1 MATLRPTFSESWYR
15 VADLKARLRPSAQI
29 SRQHYRGDRWYV
41 VRDPAG
47 NQFHRLSAPAYR
59 FVGLLDGT
67 RTVAEAWDLVGGQLA
82 DDAPTQNEVIQ
93 ILSQLHAANLLE
105 SDVTPDAA
113 VLLRRHKKQ
122 TKQKWQGR
130 MMNILFPRIPLW
142 DPDRFLVRWMPLM
155 RGFLSMWGAI
165 LWLVVMIAAIVA
177 IAPEWPRLQAAARDS
192 IHPQNWP
199 FLWATFVIIKL
210 IHELGHGFTC
220 RRFGG
225 EVHELGI
232 MFLVLVPAPYVDASS
247 AWAFPNKWHK
257 LLVGAG
263 GMIFELF
270 VAAIMAFVW
279 LNTTPGTLV
288 HQLAYNVML
297 IASVSTV
304 IFNANPLLRYDGYYM
319 LSDYL
324 EIPNLRY
331 RSGEYS
337 LGLIKRHLFGV
348 KQHQPLPPVRQRF
361 WLLNY
366 WIFSGLYR
374 TWIGVMIILMV
385 WNEVPVLGVLMALG
399 GLITWLVVP
408 VVKVFKY
415 LTLEPEL
422 HRKRTRAWGWTLGAV
437 AGATAFLWLVP
448 WPTTLNAD
456 GIVEPAE
463 KRIVFSEM
471 PGVVRRIEV
480 KDGQLVKKGD
490 VLLVCESKELEMR
503 LRQTEERLRGLMI
516 RLHSAASES
525 ERLIVREQQRAHET
539 FRQDLLDKVGKLT
552 VRAPIDG
559 KVISPQLHNLIGRH
573 IDPGSEIAMVAKDDR
588 LRIAAVIDQD
598 DAALTYSELDLGKEA
613 HVRMI
618 SDVNRNGLMAR
629 IEQFIGAGSDA
640 ASAPRRPV
648 SVMEIPPQL
657 THLGGGPF
665 AVDPSDPDGK
675 RLLRPVVAL
684 WLELDNDQSHYLPGQ
699 RAYVRFDLK
708 KRSLGEQGM
717 RRLWQLIQ
725 AHSNSK
731 WM

>member
-15 VADLKARLRPSAQI
+15 VADLRVKLRPSAQI

-122 TKQKWQGR
+122 TRQKWQGR

-142 DPDRFLVRWMPLM
+142 DLDRFLVRWMPVM
-155 RGFLSMWGAI
+155 RFFLSTWGAI
-165 LWLVVMIAAIVA
+165 LWLVVIAAAIFA
-177 IAPEWPRLQAAARDS
+177 IAPEWPKLQSAARDS

-199 FLWATFVIIKL
+199 FLWATFVLIKL

-247 AWAFPNKWHK
+247 AWAFPNKWQK
-257 LLVGAG
+257 ILVGAG

-279 LNTTPGTLV
+279 LNTSEGTLV

-337 LGLIKRHLFGV
+337 LGLIKRHAFGV

-374 TWIGVMIILMV
+374 TWVGVMIILMV

-408 VVKVFKY
+408 VVKIFKY
-415 LTLEPEL
+415 LMLEPEL
-422 HRKRTRAWGWTLGAV
+422 HRKRTRAWGWTLAATAGAV
-437 AGATAFLWLVP
+437 AFLWLVP
-448 WPTTLNAD
+448 WPTTLNAE

-463 KRIVFSEM
+463 KRLVFSQM
-471 PGVVRRIEV
+471 PGVVRRIQV
-480 KDGQLVKKGD
+480 KDGQLVKQGD
-490 VLLVCESKELEMR
+490 V
-503 LRQTEERLRGLMI
+503 
-516 RLHSAASES
+516 
-525 ERLIVREQQRAHET
+525 
-539 FRQDLLDKVGKLT
+539 
-552 VRAPIDG
+552 
-559 KVISPQLHNLIGRH
+559 
-573 IDPGSEIAMVAKDDR
+573 
-588 LRIAAVIDQD
+588 
-598 DAALTYSELDLGKEA
+598 
-613 HVRMI
+613 
-618 SDVNRNGLMAR
+618 
-629 IEQFIGAGSDA
+629 
-640 ASAPRRPV
+640 
-648 SVMEIPPQL
+648 
-657 THLGGGPF
+657 
-665 AVDPSDPDGK
+665 
-675 RLLRPVVAL
+675 
-684 WLELDNDQSHYLPGQ
+684 
-699 RAYVRFDLK
+699 
-708 KRSLGEQGM
+708 
-717 RRLWQLIQ
+717 
-725 AHSNSK
+725 
-731 WM
+731 